1 MPQHSPN
8 AATLDKL
15 YLRFFKYAVVG
26 LMTLALLAVVV
37 MLPMAAYQ
45 YFQTP
50 LPPTPAKAA
59 PQRAVNLEDLKK
71 FLIDEEKRRKEQE
84 KGGNAPVDNGASA
97 APTAAQIYA
106 EQATA
111 LYVCSEE
118 FRKLAQQPVGTAT
131 TAELDEQW
139 KKRRAWIEQ
148 MAENRFRGP
157 SWPKALVTFACD
169 VLKNPEIAQLKK
181 DGLIGTV
188 VSPTLLFHARAW
200 ANIEEEKFNF
210 DQGEKQRVQGEI
222 AAEAARVAIAKAKA
236 MFLLSL
242 AGGAI
247 LFFLIMALYLIFA
260 KIEDNLALIH
270 LAIVGRTVPAA
281 APVSVVASS

>member
-1 MPQHSPN
+1 MPQQNPN

-50 LPPTPAKAA
+50 LPPTPAKAP

-84 KGGNAPVDNGASA
+84 KGGSAPVDNA
-97 APTAAQIYA
+97 ALATPTATQIYA

-118 FRKLAQQPVGTAT
+118 FRKLAGIAPGNAT

-148 MAENRFRGP
+148 MADDRFRGP
-157 SWPKALVTFACD
+157 NWPKALVSFACD
-169 VLKNPEIAQLKK
+169 FLKNPEIAQLKK

-188 VSPTLLFHARAW
+188 VSPMLTFHARAW
-200 ANIEEEKFNF
+200 AAIEKEKSDFLQSEER
-210 DQGEKQRVQGEI
+210 RVQGEI
-222 AAEAARVAIAKAKA
+222 AAEAARVATAKAKA
-236 MFLLSL
+236 LFLLSL

-270 LAIVGRTVPAA
+270 QAIVGRTVPTSVSAPIKAA
-281 APVSVVASS
+281 A